1 MTRGIAVVSG
11 DSPGFPDPTTQQNQ
25 TKPKTTQPSNL
36 DQTMADEEPTSTSAE
51 AAAPE
56 EEDED
61 DLEKLQAEI
70 AKMEEEARRIARET
84 EDLDKPAAASAAAS
98 SKGEAKEG
106 DKINKDG

>member
-1 MTRGIAVVSG
+1 
-11 DSPGFPDPTTQQNQ
+11 
-25 TKPKTTQPSNL
+25 
-36 DQTMADEEPTSTSAE
+36 MADEEPTSTSAE

>member
-1 MTRGIAVVSG
+1 
-11 DSPGFPDPTTQQNQ
+11 
-25 TKPKTTQPSNL
+25 
-36 DQTMADEEPTSTSAE
+36 MADEEPTATAAS

-84 EDLDKPAAASAAAS
+84 EDLDKPAAAAASS
-98 SKGEAKEG
+98 SKGEAKDGE
-106 DKINKDG
+106 KINKDG